1 MEQVTDTC
9 GEQGEDMTADVDE
22 AANSSFKCFT
32 LCCKTITISIIALFV
47 IIFGIHTWNSNN
59 TAPITNSESQTQTPD
74 LQCPK
79 FQCTKFNPQNG
90 KCMIYLPSHADTL
103 LIYAT
108 DFTERGMVYPPMTK
122 YEWEVDWGATGSLD
136 SSILNISGPFDKD
149 QIQSYDIDLKISYQ
163 SPYHLY
169 KENCAFELVVYKTP
183 LFGIDLGTTFSCI
196 AYQFPE
202 KNLQT
207 NKRDIKYITADLSK
221 TRQKCIPT
229 AIYFPSNKQHTV
241 LVGYEAREKL
251 NSDPQN
257 VIFDIKRIIGRKWKD
272 PEVKQFAK
280 THPFEITTTYPDED
294 NIRIKIKNR
303 NMRISPEQA
312 LAVILKHL
320 AQTAMRV
327 LNIPTEVRIGAVVSI
342 PAFFHNGQRRAIQSA
357 AKLANIEVKELV
369 VEPTAGA
376 MAHKYYS
383 SVAEDD
389 LKLFQ
394 VFDYGGGTLDCS
406 VMRCT
411 GLECEVLGVAGNS
424 TLGGIDYDRVI
435 REIIIDKLKIDK
447 TKINEGE
454 LLEDSEMIKK
464 WLSKNDQYS
473 YKYKDKSSIII
484 TRTEFEKHPKTQK
497 LVESAMKLA
506 KLAMNGSPKV
516 FKFSNIRMI
525 LMIGGSSNLPIIRKT
540 IEKTFSTSNRHSITV
555 QYLEEGD
562 SQLMVTAG
570 SAVLAGYMAYDRK
583 ITVSNVIPLPLGF
596 SVC

>member
-1 MEQVTDTC
+1 
-9 GEQGEDMTADVDE
+9 
-22 AANSSFKCFT
+22 
-32 LCCKTITISIIALFV
+32 
-47 IIFGIHTWNSNN
+47 
-59 TAPITNSESQTQTPD
+59 
-74 LQCPK
+74 
-79 FQCTKFNPQNG
+79 
-90 KCMIYLPSHADTL
+90 
-103 LIYAT
+103 
-108 DFTERGMVYPPMTK
+108 
-122 YEWEVDWGATGSLD
+122 
-136 SSILNISGPFDKD
+136 
-149 QIQSYDIDLKISYQ
+149 
-163 SPYHLY
+163 
-169 KENCAFELVVYKTP
+169 
-183 LFGIDLGTTFSCI
+183 
-196 AYQFPE
+196 
-202 KNLQT
+202 
-207 NKRDIKYITADLSK
+207 
-221 TRQKCIPT
+221 
-229 AIYFPSNKQHTV
+229 
-241 LVGYEAREKL
+241 
-251 NSDPQN
+251 
-257 VIFDIKRIIGRKWKD
+257 
-272 PEVKQFAK
+272 
-280 THPFEITTTYPDED
+280 
-294 NIRIKIKNR
+294 
-303 NMRISPEQA
+303 
-312 LAVILKHL
+312 
-320 AQTAMRV
+320 MRV

-596 SVC
+596 SVCHSGGKDCGHMDIVVEKNTQYPLEVNKTYCQHKRSATSSTLKLYEGENPKVVDNHFISKLRVKNLIPYDGTCKNIGTHHVIFRIDENGIVTIHGVAHKEDGSDGDVYTMSLSLSTDDGSLLQTQINKMKRKLESWFNIKKVKDEL